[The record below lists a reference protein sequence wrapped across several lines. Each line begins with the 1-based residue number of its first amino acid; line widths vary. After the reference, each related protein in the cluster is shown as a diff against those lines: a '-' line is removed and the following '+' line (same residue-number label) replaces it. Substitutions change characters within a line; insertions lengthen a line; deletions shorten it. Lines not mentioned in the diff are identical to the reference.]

1 MADLS
6 IMNAL
11 AVPSTEIVTII
22 GGQAVTTTPAI
33 ANGTGVDHAS
43 VIKLVRTY
51 RADLEEFGGVG
62 FQIQPFETAGGS
74 QQREIAVLNEQQA
87 TLVMTYMRN
96 SDIVREFK
104 KRLVKSFWEM
114 TRQQV
119 PRQLS
124 QLEVIAASAQ
134 ALVEIERRQTAILA
148 AQHKQTEDLAKLES
162 TVHEVAHIV
171 SSSQVW
177 DHCPQNCEPIT
188 KIRGRMLKQ
197 YGLPAWVV
205 DMVMRELPLSPK
217 VHGMVRNGHEEAKG
231 MHYEVW
237 AVADVTRTFKRFVDA
252 CKPETAHFASHPD
265 IDRRFHIKAGMLSG
279 GAA

>member
-1 MADLS
+1 MSDLS

-11 AVPSTEIVTII
+11 AVPSAEIVTLI

-33 ANGTGVDHAS
+33 AQGTGVDHAS

-51 RADLEEFGGVG
+51 RTDLEEFGGVG
-62 FQIQPFETAGGS
+62 FEIQPFETAGGS

-104 KRLVKSFWEM
+104 KRLVKAFWEM
-114 TRQQV
+114 KNQNTSR
-119 PRQLS
+119 PMS
-124 QLEVIAASAQ
+124 QLEVLAASAQ
-134 ALVEIERRQTAILA
+134 ALVMIERQQQALMA
-148 AQHKQTEDLAKLES
+148 AQQQHSASLAKLEA
-162 TVHEVAHIV
+162 TVAA
-171 SSSQVW
+171 SSVW

-217 VHGMVRNGHEEAKG
+217 VHGMVRNGHEEANG
-231 MHYEVW
+231 NHYEVW
-237 AVADVTRTFKRFVDA
+237 AVADVTRTFRRFVGD
-252 CKPETAHFASHPD
+252 CKQETPHFASHPD
-265 IDRRFHIKAGMLSG
+265 IDRRFHIKAGLLNG